1 MVSCVQERI
10 KMPTISMF
18 YGVIIYMYFFDNKK
32 HNKPH
37 IHAEYAEHSIVISIE
52 SGEVLGGALPNKQL
66 KMVQAW
72 IAIHEDEL
80 MADWKL
86 AIEGQ
91 ELFRIDP
98 LK

>member
-1 MVSCVQERI
+1 
-10 KMPTISMF
+10 MPTISMF

-37 IHAEYAEHSIVISIE
+37 VHAEYGEHTAVLSIE
-52 SGEVLGGALPNKQL
+52 DGELLDGRLPNKKL

-80 MADWKL
+80 MANWKL
-86 AIEGQ
+86 AIEGKD
-91 ELFRIDP
+91 LFRIDP
-98 LK
+98 LR

>member
-1 MVSCVQERI
+1 
-10 KMPTISMF
+10 MPTISMF
-18 YGVIIYMYFFDNKK
+18 YGIIIYMYFFDNKK

-37 IHAEYAEHSIVISIE
+37 IHAEFGEYAAIFSVPD
-52 SGEVLGGALPNKQL
+52 GELLDGSLPSKKQ

-80 MADWKL
+80 IADWKL
-86 AIEGQ
+86 AVDGKEI
-91 ELFRIDP
+91 FRIDP

>member
-1 MVSCVQERI
+1 
-10 KMPTISMF
+10 MPAISMF
-18 YGVIIYMYFFDNKK
+18 YGIIIYLYFFDTEKR
-32 HNKPH
+32 HNPH
-37 IHAEYAEHSIVISIE
+37 IHPEFAEYEATLSITDGE
-52 SGEVLGGALPNKQL
+52 LLSGSLPKKKL

-86 AIEGQ
+86 ASDGKEP
-91 ELFRIDP
+91 FKVSP